1 MSREYRFLRLNAD
14 MEPVE
19 EMSLYCLDD
28 SDALMI
34 AGRLGRRIDVWQ
46 GDQHLSMVLSDVQ
59 EAQAAPAPEPVAEIA
74 AEPLAPMAPK
84 PFNPFRDGVWGR
96 GR

>member
-19 EMSLYCLDD
+19 EISLFCLDD
-28 SDALMI
+28 KDALTI
-34 AGRLGRRIDVWQ
+34 AGRMGRRIDVWQ
-46 GDQHLSMVLSDVQ
+46 GDQHISMVLSDAS
-59 EAQAAPAPEPVAEIA
+59 EPPAREPVAA
-74 AEPLAPMAPK
+74 AEPPAIEPK

-96 GR
+96 AR